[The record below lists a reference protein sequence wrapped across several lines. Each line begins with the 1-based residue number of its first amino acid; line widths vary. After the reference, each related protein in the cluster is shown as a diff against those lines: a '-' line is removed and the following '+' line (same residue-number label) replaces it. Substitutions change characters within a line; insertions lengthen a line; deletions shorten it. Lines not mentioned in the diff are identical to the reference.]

1 MSIFGFKILSRLIQS
16 TTGDLDRIPKSN
28 EILTMPVEAQK
39 SFQNFWVNFDCTFI
53 DISRVLLYP
62 FSKCGLR
69 NSIFFTELRLSFSVL
84 MQRNKGFFEILV
96 IFGIIVVTHCLS
108 SCFCVYFIISYFASL
123 CLLF

>member
-53 DISRVLLYP
+53 DISTKTKADITLTNVFEVANTLPRGNNNKK
-62 FSKCGLR
+62 SR
-69 NSIFFTELRLSFSVL
+69 NP
-84 MQRNKGFFEILV
+84 
-96 IFGIIVVTHCLS
+96 
-108 SCFCVYFIISYFASL
+108 
-123 CLLF
+123 